1 MKRLLVVLA
10 FALAAALPAPD
21 TAQAAPVTYT
31 IDRNHSDVGFLIRH
45 FVARVRGH
53 FTDFSGTIVKDDENL
68 AGASVVFQIQA
79 GSIDT
84 NNEKRDADLRSDNF
98 FDVAKFPTISF
109 ASNRIE
115 KAGAASYKVT
125 GNLTMHGV
133 TQQVTLPVEFAG
145 EVPDGRGTV
154 KAGFSTTVTINRKEF
169 GITWNRILDS
179 GSAMLGDDV
188 EVQIEIEATRK

>member
-1 MKRLLVVLA
+1 MKRTLAVLA

-21 TAQAAPVTYT
+21 VARAAPLTYT

-53 FTDFSGTIVKDDENL
+53 FTDFNGSIVKDDENP
-68 AGASVVFQIQA
+68 ANASVVLEIQA
-79 GSIDT
+79 TSIDT
-84 NNEKRDADLRSDNF
+84 NNEKRDADLRSDSF

-109 ASNRIE
+109 VSNEIE
-115 KAGAASYKVT
+115 KTGASTYRVT

-133 TQQVTLPVEFAG
+133 TQQVTLPVEFGG
-145 EVPDGRGTV
+145 EVADGRGNF

-169 GITWNRILDS
+169 GITWNRILDN
-179 GSAMLGDDV
+179 GAAMLGDDV